1 VKKIFVSS
9 LIMVSIM
16 TFMLGIVYPVVIWG
30 AGRIFFARQAGGSLV
45 YEGGKIIGSSLI
57 AQEFTQAKYFHPRP
71 SAAGNGYDAT
81 SSGGSN
87 LAPTNL
93 ALIKNMKAGVDSLQ
107 KENSAPIPIEMVTQS
122 GSGLDPHISV
132 ASALW
137 QAPRVAK
144 ARGIDEKQL
153 GESIK
158 KNTEDP
164 FLGFI
169 GEQRVNVLSLNMDL
183 DRNMQAAPSGK

>member
-1 VKKIFVSS
+1 
-9 LIMVSIM
+9 MVLVM
-16 TFMLGIVYPVVIWG
+16 TFLLGIVYPVVIWG
-30 AGRIFFARQAGGSLV
+30 VGKIFFARQAGGSIIT
-45 YEGGKIIGSSLI
+45 ESGKIVGSSLI

-93 ALIKNMKAGVDSLQ
+93 VLIKNMKALVDSLR
-107 KENSAPIPIEMVTQS
+107 KENSAAIPIDMVTQS

-153 GESIK
+153 GKSIK
-158 KNTEDP
+158 KNTEKP

-169 GEQRVNVLSLNMDL
+169 GEQRVNVLLLNMDI
-183 DRNMQAAPSGK
+183 DRNMQAMPLEK